1 MEIDSKYKPELDITL
16 EKMQENIET
25 LKEMAAN
32 KLLQVSN
39 LKADQ
44 EGLFVG
50 VQMVWSCFPNCLMIH
65 DGNHSGETKVTNA
78 YQGTSLNAA
87 KKIVENYKDIL
98 WMMEIKLETV

>member
-1 MEIDSKYKPELDITL
+1 MNIVYKHDIDLNLTL

>member
-1 MEIDSKYKPELDITL
+1 MNIVYKHDIDPNLTL

>member
-1 MEIDSKYKPELDITL
+1 
-16 EKMQENIET
+16 
-25 LKEMAAN
+25 
-32 KLLQVSN
+32 
-39 LKADQ
+39 
-44 EGLFVG
+44 
-50 VQMVWSCFPNCLMIH
+50 MIH